1 MMGRFEIDMNE
12 AQRPE
17 ISVESVAARAAVLRR
32 LHAGPN
38 ILVLP
43 NAWDAASARVFE
55 KAGFPAIA
63 TTSGGVANAL
73 GFDDHE
79 GAPDAEMSAA
89 AARIT
94 RAVEIPVTVDFEA
107 GYGRSAEEIART
119 LIRCGA
125 AGCNLED
132 SDHHG
137 GGPLIAAE
145 LQAEHLASVKAA
157 LRKEGADLVLNARVD
172 VFVRKIGTPDEQLA
186 EGLRRARLY
195 REAGADCIYP
205 ILLADEAMIAEFVRA
220 VGVININIRRG
231 GPLSVERAAA
241 LGVRRVT
248 YATSTFRETLAFVE
262 GVASELRATAVAA
275 SGR

>member
-1 MMGRFEIDMNE
+1 MIGRFKIHMNE
-12 AQRPE
+12 DQRRE
-17 ISVESVAARAAVLRR
+17 MSIESVAARAAALRQ

-43 NAWDAASARVFE
+43 NAWDAASARAFE

-89 AARIT
+89 AARIA
-94 RAVEIPVTVDFEA
+94 RAVDIPVTVDFEA
-107 GYGRSAEEIART
+107 GYGRSAEEIAHT
-119 LIRCGA
+119 LVRSGA

-137 GGPLIAAE
+137 GGQLIAAE

-172 VFVRKIGTPDEQLA
+172 VFVRKIGTPEEQLA

-205 ILLADEAMIAEFVRA
+205 ILLADEAMIAEFVRTA
-220 VGVININIRRG
+220 GVININIRRG

-248 YATSTFRETLAFVE
+248 YATSTFRETMAFVE
-262 GVASELRATAVAA
+262 GVAGELRATTVAA